1 VDWQDGTLFVP
12 PDRWFHQHFNVGGT
26 AARYMA
32 TTWIGGKYFAKALGG
47 GGRTHRLN
55 TIDVRHGGNMVAD
68 DAEDPVI
75 RDMFE
80 DELRK
85 RGVKSQMPARP

>member
-1 VDWQDGTLFVP
+1 VP

-32 TTWIGGKYFAKALGG
+32 TTRIGGKYFAKAMGG

-55 TIDVRHGGNMVAD
+55 TVSTRQGGNMVED
-68 DAEDPVI
+68 SQEDPAV
-75 RDMFE
+75 RSLFE
-80 DELRK
+80 EELKK
-85 RGVKSQMPARP
+85 RG